1 MVTRFITDMVPINNY
16 GDMLETS
23 YNPNWQSDYAKYL
36 DENNLVLDAAGNPV
50 KKGESNEQALG

>member
-1 MVTRFITDMVPINNY
+1 MVPVNNY
-16 GDMLETS
+16 GDMRETS

-36 DENNLVLDAAGNPV
+36 AENNLELDDAGNPV

>member
-1 MVTRFITDMVPINNY
+1 MARWITDMVPINVY
-16 GDMLETS
+16 GDMRETS

-36 DENNLVLDAAGNPV
+36 ASNNLVLDAAGNPV